1 MRFILCV
8 VSCAFCFPG
17 AFSQPWARTLDGEEE
32 RSVLNDEETEKTIIV
47 EDVKEEQKVLKDE
60 ETEKTIAVDDDKE
73 EQKVLDDEETKK
85 TIGNEEQKVINA
97 VETEQS
103 IVVADGEEEQK
114 VLNDEE
120 IMKTTTVEQ
129 NIIKKGTDMANVLSK
144 LELSLIRCCSSRKDR
159 ISEVARCFEVNGF
172 GGINFSPSLCSFLT
186 DAAEKLGNIEVQ

>member
-73 EQKVLDDEETKK
+73 EQKVLNDEET
-85 TIGNEEQKVINA
+85 
-97 VETEQS
+97 
-103 IVVADGEEEQK
+103 
-114 VLNDEE
+114 
-120 IMKTTTVEQ
+120 MKTTTVEQ

>member
-17 AFSQPWARTLDGEEE
+17 AFSQPWARPVDGEEE

-60 ETEKTIAVDDDKE
+60 ETEKTIAVDDGKE
-73 EQKVLDDEETKK
+73 EQKVLDDEATKK
-85 TIGNEEQKVINA
+85 TIGNKEQKVINA
-97 VETEQS
+97 VETEKS

-120 IMKTTTVEQ
+120 TMKTTTVEQ
-129 NIIKKGTDMANVLSK
+129 NIIEKSTEANVLSK